1 MPYKKSKK
9 NIANRRRSRRSAPK
23 ANLRKRVLSIINTQ
37 RENKCAIFTS
47 ANQVVTVGM
56 QSQADLQRLFPDIP
70 QGAGSN
76 NRIGNTITMTKMVIR
91 GYYEVNLPV
100 SNYSDQRLQLRQLIN
115 SQKGCKSARAILD
128 NTADYLHNNLLEPSA
143 PYTGTPNEYM
153 TPINRDAF
161 SPRRDR
167 RWTLKTGIQSSDPTN
182 NQVSGTRSFVYF
194 NHTLTFGK
202 GKKLFFKTGGETEA
216 ENFPYFL
223 SDSVNQLGFNTAP
236 ITSVLRTITCACYY
250 FDS

>member
-1 MPYKKSKK
+1 MPYKKKTQ
-9 NIANRRRSRRSAPK
+9 RRKGRQPK
-23 ANLRKRVLSIINTQ
+23 LNLRQRVLKIVNKQ
-37 RENKCAIFTS
+37 RENKCAIFTRS
-47 ANQVVTVGM
+47 NAVVTNGM
-56 QSQADLQRLFPDIP
+56 DVQADLQRLFPDIA
-70 QGAGSN
+70 QGTDSN
-76 NRIGNTITMTKMVIR
+76 QRLGNTITMTKFVIR
-91 GYYEVNLPV
+91 GFYEVNLPV
-100 SNYSDQRLQLRQLIN
+100 SNYSDQRIQLRQLIN

-128 NTADYLHNNLLEPSA
+128 NSATYLHNNLLEPSA
-143 PYTGTPNEYM
+143 PYTGTPAEYM

-161 SPRRDR
+161 TPRRDR

-194 NHTLTFGK
+194 THTLTFGK

-223 SDSVNQLGFNTAP
+223 SDSVNQLGFSTAP
-236 ITSVLRTITCACYY
+236 LTSVLRTITCSAYY